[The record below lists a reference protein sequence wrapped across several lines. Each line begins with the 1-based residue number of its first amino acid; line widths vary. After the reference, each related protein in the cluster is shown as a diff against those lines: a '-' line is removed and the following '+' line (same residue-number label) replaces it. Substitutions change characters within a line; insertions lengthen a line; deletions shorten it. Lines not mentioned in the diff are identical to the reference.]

1 VCFGDDRME
10 GKLGLG
16 HWSGRKMSTR
26 VCGRR
31 AIRDAAYA
39 GAKDRQVSSSLMK
52 QASGWKRTNQ
62 AEPAPELELEP
73 KPEPEPEPELERGGS
88 CHIPPEEG
96 AAGF

>member
-1 VCFGDDRME
+1 
-10 GKLGLG
+10 
-16 HWSGRKMSTR
+16 
-26 VCGRR
+26 
-31 AIRDAAYA
+31 
-39 GAKDRQVSSSLMK
+39 VSSSLMK

-73 KPEPEPEPELERGGS
+73 KPEPAPEPELERGGS